1 MTVHAEEIRLP
12 PECCF
17 GESRARM
24 DPDDLARKAKV
35 SRAAIV
41 YIESGVSDNDVRP
54 STVADVAAALETSP
68 MILFVGEADVEA
80 LI

>member
-1 MTVHAEEIRLP
+1 
-12 PECCF
+12 
-17 GESRARM
+17 M